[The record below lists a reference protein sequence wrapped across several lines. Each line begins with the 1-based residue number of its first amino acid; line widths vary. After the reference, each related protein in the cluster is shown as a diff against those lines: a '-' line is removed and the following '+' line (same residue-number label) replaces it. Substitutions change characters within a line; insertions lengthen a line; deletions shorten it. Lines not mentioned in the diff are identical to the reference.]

1 MELGN
6 NNCHAR
12 RLSGRMGE
20 YHDTQT
26 GTRAAAACIGSL
38 DVAYIAGW
46 TLLPSNTSGIV
57 DLHTRIA
64 LDAPDGSKAGQ
75 SPADA
80 PPQDPTP
87 RRHLSLLL
95 VSAIVCRDSPRNS
108 LRNIALLGE
117 SGVCSNARGKPA
129 FRNACEPCF
138 RAGRCTR
145 VRELSHR
152 LPRGCRG

>member
-26 GTRAAAACIGSL
+26 GTRAAAAAACIGSL

-95 VSAIVCRDSPRNS
+95 VSAIVCRDSLLDS
-108 LRNIALLGE
+108 LRNIALLVE
-117 SGVCSNARGKPA
+117 SGVCSRM
-129 FRNACEPCF
+129 
-138 RAGRCTR
+138 RAWQ
-145 VRELSHR
+145 
-152 LPRGCRG
+152 

>member
-26 GTRAAAACIGSL
+26 QAHEQQQRAL
-38 DVAYIAGW
+38 VASRQLLASSAGPFFLA
-46 TLLPSNTSGIV
+46 TPSGIV

-87 RRHLSLLL
+87 RSHLSLLL
-95 VSAIVCRDSPRNS
+95 ISAIVCRDSPRG
-108 LRNIALLGE
+108 LFAKH
-117 SGVCSNARGKPA
+117 CP
-129 FRNACEPCF
+129 PW
-138 RAGRCTR
+138 
-145 VRELSHR
+145 
-152 LPRGCRG
+152 